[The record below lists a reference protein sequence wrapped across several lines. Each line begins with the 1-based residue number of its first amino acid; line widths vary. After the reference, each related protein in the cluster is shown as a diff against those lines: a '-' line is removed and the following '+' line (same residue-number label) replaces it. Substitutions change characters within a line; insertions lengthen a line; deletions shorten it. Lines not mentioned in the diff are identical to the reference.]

1 VILKRIEMIGFKS
14 FADRSVIELDFGVTT
29 IVGPNGCGK
38 SNVADAL
45 RWVFG
50 EQNPRLLRGAQME
63 DVIFNGT
70 DNRKAVSRAEVSV
83 TFVGAEGT
91 LPLDYHEITVTRR
104 LFRSG
109 ESQYLINQTPCL
121 LRDVRE
127 LFMGTG
133 IGTHAYFLLE
143 QGKIDMVLS
152 AKPED
157 RRAIFE
163 EAAGIMK
170 YKMKKKASIQRL
182 ELTETNLIR
191 LADIIREVK
200 RQIISL
206 ERQAGKAR
214 RYQEARDEL
223 KNLEL
228 KVARG
233 EFEER
238 SKELKDLKDK
248 IIEFSS
254 QRDAIQEKVATLQR
268 KIQQI
273 KESHESVFNELGQLE
288 KTDLE
293 LYHKSQAA
301 AGEIK
306 LLKERIDEFEAR
318 MISDQEEIKR
328 SQERLNELKS
338 QHELEKQNKEKFEL
352 AHGDKK
358 ADLEKRRSNLEIV
371 LGSYEKNQEALN
383 FAKGRFIDLKQEE
396 AQLKNQ
402 MMVFH
407 HNQKSI
413 VLRKEKLLTER
424 EKVNAHLKEKQGEKE
439 QNENLKIHLQ
449 QELADFQSANQ
460 TLQGQKQKLEGERS
474 SFFNEIEKE
483 KEKFLKNTARREAV
497 KEFAVLQF
505 HQELHHSADKLF
517 ESVLDIPSV
526 YRKAIRTVL
535 GKKVSCVLKENRA
548 SIQKTASASFY
559 PLDQQIQSF
568 ERVDFSRFPGF
579 VGYAQDLVSY
589 AKEYEG
595 AVKSLLGSLVILKDF
610 ESLRSVESAWLGRFR
625 FVTLEGDSVDYDGTW
640 ICSSQS
646 EELEVDLSQVD
657 NEIQASS
664 QKMKVLESQRQ
675 PLDSQCE
682 ALEQELTNQR
692 EKIRLKE
699 LELANVSGHVERL
712 CAKVKDL
719 TEEDWSLSKEE
730 DDLNREL
737 DETEKIIDTLTKK
750 LDEILSQFKEVTI
763 EVEGKEK
770 LIVELGD
777 QKEAALI
784 QLAELKV
791 MSRSI
796 EEDERRFASRINE
809 IELSIQ
815 ELERLIVRRNE
826 DILAWTQKKKES
838 EERAL
843 LLEREI
849 WSWKNESE
857 NLKKNKEEVS
867 QRVHSITETIRL
879 DQETLN
885 QESVELDRLRQE
897 LSTLEVSKAQV
908 TLQRDNN
915 KQRIREK
922 YDLDILTVP
931 LDLEINLQEI
941 QPRITE
947 LQEKL
952 RQMGDINLVAI
963 QEFDEYRNRYEFLLK
978 QQEDLIRAKDD
989 LVKAIQKINI
999 TIKELFLDTFEKI
1012 QGTFNDLFR
1021 KLFGGGR
1028 AVLELL
1034 DEGDVLE
1041 CGINIAAQPPGKKLQ
1056 TISLLSGGEKTL
1068 TAIAL
1073 LFAIFKVRP
1082 SPFCFMDEMDAAL
1095 DESNILRFL
1104 SMLDEFKIQTQFIL
1118 ISHNKRTVS
1127 VADAV
1132 YGVTME
1138 ESGVSKIISIRLARS
1153 EDRDK
1158 VLAAS

>member
-1 VILKRIEMIGFKS
+1 
-14 FADRSVIELDFGVTT
+14 
-29 IVGPNGCGK
+29 
-38 SNVADAL
+38 
-45 RWVFG
+45 
-50 EQNPRLLRGAQME
+50 
-63 DVIFNGT
+63 
-70 DNRKAVSRAEVSV
+70 
-83 TFVGAEGT
+83 
-91 LPLDYHEITVTRR
+91 
-104 LFRSG
+104 
-109 ESQYLINQTPCL
+109 
-121 LRDVRE
+121 
-127 LFMGTG
+127 
-133 IGTHAYFLLE
+133 
-143 QGKIDMVLS
+143 
-152 AKPED
+152 
-157 RRAIFE
+157 
-163 EAAGIMK
+163 
-170 YKMKKKASIQRL
+170 
-182 ELTETNLIR
+182 
-191 LADIIREVK
+191 
-200 RQIISL
+200 
-206 ERQAGKAR
+206 
-214 RYQEARDEL
+214 
-223 KNLEL
+223 
-228 KVARG
+228 
-233 EFEER
+233 
-238 SKELKDLKDK
+238 
-248 IIEFSS
+248 
-254 QRDAIQEKVATLQR
+254 
-268 KIQQI
+268 
-273 KESHESVFNELGQLE
+273 
-288 KTDLE
+288 
-293 LYHKSQAA
+293 
-301 AGEIK
+301 
-306 LLKERIDEFEAR
+306 
-318 MISDQEEIKR
+318 
-328 SQERLNELKS
+328 
-338 QHELEKQNKEKFEL
+338 
-352 AHGDKK
+352 
-358 ADLEKRRSNLEIV
+358 
-371 LGSYEKNQEALN
+371 
-383 FAKGRFIDLKQEE
+383 
-396 AQLKNQ
+396 
-402 MMVFH
+402 
-407 HNQKSI
+407 
-413 VLRKEKLLTER
+413 
-424 EKVNAHLKEKQGEKE
+424 
-439 QNENLKIHLQ
+439 
-449 QELADFQSANQ
+449 
-460 TLQGQKQKLEGERS
+460 
-474 SFFNEIEKE
+474 
-483 KEKFLKNTARREAV
+483 
-497 KEFAVLQF
+497 
-505 HQELHHSADKLF
+505 
-517 ESVLDIPSV
+517 
-526 YRKAIRTVL
+526 
-535 GKKVSCVLKENRA
+535 
-548 SIQKTASASFY
+548 
-559 PLDQQIQSF
+559 
-568 ERVDFSRFPGF
+568 
-579 VGYAQDLVSY
+579 
-589 AKEYEG
+589 
-595 AVKSLLGSLVILKDF
+595 
-610 ESLRSVESAWLGRFR
+610 
-625 FVTLEGDSVDYDGTW
+625 
-640 ICSSQS
+640 
-646 EELEVDLSQVD
+646 
-657 NEIQASS
+657 
-664 QKMKVLESQRQ
+664 MKVLESQRQ

-849 WSWKNESE
+849 GSWKNESE